1 MANEGR
7 GNILKFLTGNIV
19 PVAVVLTVF
28 LLFLPI
34 PKVLIDLSMILNLA
48 FAIIIHLR
56 SAYFSAP
63 AHIAALH
70 RAFRER
76 NNYTSGSRRRS
87 ICRGGRRRIRPSKE
101 RA

>member
-34 PKVLIDLSMILNLA
+34 PKFLIDLSMILNLA
-48 FAIIIHLR
+48 FAIIILLVVVQI
-56 SAYFSAP
+56 P
-63 AHIAALH
+63 
-70 RAFRER
+70 
-76 NNYTSGSRRRS
+76 
-87 ICRGGRRRIRPSKE
+87 RPSDFQTFP
-101 RA
+101 RVILFQTLFSLGINVSSTRLILAG

>member
-34 PKVLIDLSMILNLA
+34 PKFLIDLSMILNLA
-48 FAIIIHLR
+48 FAIIILLVVVQI
-56 SAYFSAP
+56 P
-63 AHIAALH
+63 
-70 RAFRER
+70 
-76 NNYTSGSRRRS
+76 
-87 ICRGGRRRIRPSKE
+87 RPSDFQTFVF
-101 RA
+101 